1 MLRTLQRK
9 WVLLTR
15 GRELKRRRQVRN
27 IWQGREEHPAD
38 WATITSY
45 FYHHYPTEAVL
56 DEQTWRDLELD
67 RVLERMNRTV
77 SLPGAQFLYQY
88 LKRKGRGAKE
98 FDRLHQV
105 VTCFR
110 EDRHLRERLQI
121 VLLPLRQVGGDLSE
135 VFAGSWGK
143 VPRYAKY
150 LNIFPWVLA
159 LFGCLSV
166 LYSFFW
172 FVLIGLLG
180 LSWLLHLRLSS
191 SMSQKMLECDQL
203 IRMLAL
209 VKKLG
214 AWKGTPIDKE
224 LYSCHCYRYL
234 AKKTIKKLFWFNL
247 DPTKFNEFSAT
258 VLRYLQMYPL
268 LDIIAYY
275 RLITYTERYASIW
288 KELFDAIG
296 FLDAAIAI
304 AAFTNGL
311 SKYAKVEWVD
321 EHYLYAEGLYHPML
335 EKAVGN
341 DIKLDKRSLLITGSN
356 MSGKTTFLKTVG
368 INVWLSQT
376 LGLAC
381 AKRFVAARFNLFSS
395 ISVEETLSD
404 GKSYYYREIERILS
418 FIIAPIHHSPNLFL
432 IDEIF
437 RGTNT
442 AERLAASTAVLEELS
457 RRGLVLVTTHDIE
470 LEEKLLQSFL
480 MIHFREEVENG
491 KHFFDYRL
499 HQGPC
504 RTRNAI
510 RLLQLIGYPDSVIDR
525 ALNELKALAAYPI
538 PEISKDKIISSE

>member
-38 WATITSY
+38 WETITSY
-45 FYHHYPTEAVL
+45 FYHHYPAEAVI
-56 DEQTWRDLELD
+56 DEQTWQDLELD
-67 RVLERMNRTV
+67 RVLERMNRTI
-77 SLPGAQFLYQY
+77 SLPGAQYLYQY
-88 LKRKGRGAKE
+88 LKRKGRGVKE

-105 VTCFR
+105 IACFR
-110 EDRHLRERLQI
+110 EDRRLRERLQI
-121 VLLPLRQVGGDLSE
+121 ALLPLRHVGGDLSE

-143 VPRYAKY
+143 VPRYSKY

-159 LFGCLSV
+159 LFSCLSV
-166 LYSFFW
+166 LYSFLW
-172 FVLIGLLG
+172 IVLIGLLG
-180 LSWLLHLRLSS
+180 LSWLLHLRLSG
-191 SMSQKMLECDQL
+191 SMSQKMPECDQL
-203 IRMLAL
+203 IRILAV

-224 LYSCHCYRYL
+224 LYSCHHYRYL
-234 AKKTIKKLFWFNL
+234 VKKTIKKLFWFYL
-247 DPTKFNEFSAT
+247 DPTKFNELAAT
-258 VLRYLQMYPL
+258 MLRYLQMYPL
-268 LDIIAYY
+268 LDIIAYH
-275 RLITYTERYASIW
+275 RLIAYAERYALIW

-311 SKYAKVEWVD
+311 SEYTKVEWVD
-321 EHYLYAEGLYHPML
+321 EQYLCAEGLYHPML

-341 DIKLDKRSLLITGSN
+341 DIKLAKQSLLITGSN

-381 AKRFVAARFNLFSS
+381 AKRFVAARFVLFSS
-395 ISVEETLSD
+395 IGVEETLRD

-418 FIIAPIHHSPNLFL
+418 FINAPIHHNPNLFL
-432 IDEIF
+432 IDEIY

-442 AERLAASTAVLEELS
+442 AERLAASSAVLEELS
-457 RRGLVLVTTHDIE
+457 RKGLVLVTTHDIE
-470 LEEKLLQSFL
+470 LEEKLSQWF
-480 MIHFREEVENG
+480 MMVHFREEVENG
-491 KHFFDYRL
+491 EHFFDYRI
-499 HQGPC
+499 HPGPC

-510 RLLQLIGYPDSVIDR
+510 RLLQLVGYPDNIVDR
-525 ALNELKALAAYPI
+525 ALNDLKTFADYSI
-538 PEISKDKIISSE
+538 PEIGKE